1 MNGWSMATCPTF
13 SWGRVVSTI
22 LVDSFIRKEKFLE
35 FWFLLVLGTRRRKE
49 MPKKQKKNERRRTE
63 KKEKLENTEERVKI
77 RFVLFISFLFCGLS
91 VFWDCIFGFVVRM
104 RDKMKKF
111 NKENGTTLLLF
122 LIFSNFDLTHETQPW
137 FSNPNGLTVV
147 RMVHCIFG
155 V

>member
-35 FWFLLVLGTRRRKE
+35 FWFLLVLGTRKRKE
-49 MPKKQKKNERRRTE
+49 MPKKQKKNERRRTK

-91 VFWDCIFGFVVRM
+91 VFWDCIFEFVVRM

-122 LIFSNFDLTHETQPW
+122 LIFSNFDLTHETRPW

>member
-122 LIFSNFDLTHETQPW
+122 LIFPVLAWPVRPGHGSPTQ
-137 FSNPNGLTVV
+137 TV
-147 RMVHCIFG
+147 
-155 V
+155 

>member
-35 FWFLLVLGTRRRKE
+35 FWFLLVLGTRRWKE

-122 LIFSNFDLTHETQPW
+122 LIFSNFDLTHETRPW

>member
-122 LIFSNFDLTHETQPW
+122 LIFSNFDLTHETRPW

>member
-22 LVDSFIRKEKFLE
+22 LVDSFIRKEKLLE
-35 FWFLLVLGTRRRKE
+35 FWFLLVLGTRKRKE

-122 LIFSNFDLTHETQPW
+122 LIFSNFDLTHETRPW

>member
-13 SWGRVVSTI
+13 SRGRVVSTI

-122 LIFSNFDLTHETQPW
+122 LIFSNFDLTHETRPW